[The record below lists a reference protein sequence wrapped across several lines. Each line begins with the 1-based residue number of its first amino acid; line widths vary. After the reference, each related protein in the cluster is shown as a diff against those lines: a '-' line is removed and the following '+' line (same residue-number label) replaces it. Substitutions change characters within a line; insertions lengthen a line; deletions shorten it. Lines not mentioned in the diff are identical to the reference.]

1 MKMKVISSGIMNG
14 VIQSQYGARGTEF
27 NENHIPTYSLPFK
40 VENAPKGTVSLAI
53 VLEDKDAYPVT
64 GGFVWIHWLAA
75 NFTRFEIKEN
85 ESQTATDFIQ
95 GRNSWTSIQGGEQS
109 AELSCYYGG
118 MTPPDKPHL
127 YELHVFALDKMLD
140 IKQGFLLNELYHAMD
155 GHILEQYT
163 LKGTYEN

>member
-1 MKMKVISSGIMNG
+1 MNVTSSGIKYG
-14 VIQSQYGARGTEF
+14 TIKPQYGKRGTQF
-27 NENHIPTYSLPFK
+27 NENHIPTFSLPFQ
-40 VENAPKGTVSLAI
+40 VENAPKETVSLAI

-75 NFTRFEIKEN
+75 NITRFDIKDN

-109 AELSCYYGG
+109 VELSSYYGG
-118 MTPPDKPHL
+118 MTPPDKPHT
-127 YELHVFALDKMLD
+127 YELHVYALDKMLD

-155 GHILEQYT
+155 GHILEQCT
-163 LKGTYEN
+163 VKGIYEN

>member
-1 MKMKVISSGIMNG
+1 MNVTSSGIKYG
-14 VIQSQYGARGTEF
+14 TIKPQYGKRGTQF
-27 NENHIPTYSLPFK
+27 NENHIPTFSLPFR
-40 VENAPKGTVSLAI
+40 VENAPKETVSLAI

-75 NFTRFEIKEN
+75 NITRFDIKDN

-109 AELSCYYGG
+109 VELSSYYGG
-118 MTPPDKPHL
+118 MTPPDKPHT
-127 YELHVFALDKMLD
+127 YELHVYALDKMLD

-155 GHILEQYT
+155 GHILEQCT
-163 LKGTYEN
+163 LKGIYEN

>member
-1 MKMKVISSGIMNG
+1 MNVTSSGIKYG
-14 VIQSQYGARGTEF
+14 TIKPQYGKRGTQF
-27 NENHIPTYSLPFK
+27 NENHIPTFSLPFQ
-40 VENAPKGTVSLAI
+40 VENAPKETVSLAI

-75 NFTRFEIKEN
+75 NITRFDIKDN

-109 AELSCYYGG
+109 VELSSYYGG
-118 MTPPDKPHL
+118 MTPPDKPHT
-127 YELHVFALDKMLD
+127 YELHVYALDKMLD

-155 GHILEQYT
+155 GHILEQCT
-163 LKGTYEN
+163 LKGIYEN